1 MIAIDILEVLVVFYL
16 ISLTIGFL
24 LSPGGWSAKYDKAM
38 RKDEEVPK

>member
-1 MIAIDILEVLVVFYL
+1 MMAEVFEVLVVFYL